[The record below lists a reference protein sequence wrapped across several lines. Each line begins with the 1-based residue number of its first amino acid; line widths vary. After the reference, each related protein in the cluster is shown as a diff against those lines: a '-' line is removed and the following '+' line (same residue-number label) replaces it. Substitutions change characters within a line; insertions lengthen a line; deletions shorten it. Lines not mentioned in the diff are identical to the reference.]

1 MAAFHTSGVV
11 QKTIVSDL
19 LSYGAQ
25 VDLANRDGQ
34 CPSHLASQSGS
45 VQLLETL
52 LSNGANPQSI
62 AKNRKTID
70 EFARAT
76 DKKSIQD
83 VLQFHRKISPK
94 NGM

>member
-45 VQLLETL
+45 V
-52 LSNGANPQSI
+52 
-62 AKNRKTID
+62 
-70 EFARAT
+70 
-76 DKKSIQD
+76 
-83 VLQFHRKISPK
+83 
-94 NGM
+94 